1 MKKVDTSGMKDMFE
15 QAKQDVIAS
24 INAQIAAKQQEINS
38 LKGTPNEYDSGLG
51 DIEDRLYIMNLENE
65 IRALEQE
72 RAKKIE
78 ELSVHQ
84 K

>member
-1 MKKVDTSGMKDMFE
+1 MKTVDTSRMKDMFE
-15 QAKQDVIAS
+15 QAKQDVIS
-24 INAQIAAKQQEINS
+24 LIDAQIVEKQKEIDFYQHSEN
-38 LKGTPNEYDSGLG
+38 KYDNGQG
-51 DIEDRLYIMNLENE
+51 DVEDRLYIMNLENE